1 MVTTAPRTHPGG
13 DPLAPTTRHGVLR
26 RFPPRM
32 EAEYRVF
39 QDTALKPR
47 LRWAMGAAVVV
58 LGVCAVLDVVM
69 MPRAI
74 LAEVLAM
81 RIGLMVLPPLL
92 ASLRVQSGR
101 VLHLLAGWACLN
113 AGSARWCWSCARACS
128 ACRWTTRAC
137 CCC

>member
-39 QDTALKPR
+39 QDPALKPR
-47 LRWAMGAAVVV
+47 LRWAMGAAGAV

-74 LAEVLAM
+74 LAEVLAV
-81 RIGLMVLPPLL
+81 RIEIGR
-92 ASLRVQSGR
+92 ASRGGGGTGT
-101 VLHLLAGWACLN
+101 AGP
-113 AGSARWCWSCARACS
+113 
-128 ACRWTTRAC
+128 
-137 CCC
+137 